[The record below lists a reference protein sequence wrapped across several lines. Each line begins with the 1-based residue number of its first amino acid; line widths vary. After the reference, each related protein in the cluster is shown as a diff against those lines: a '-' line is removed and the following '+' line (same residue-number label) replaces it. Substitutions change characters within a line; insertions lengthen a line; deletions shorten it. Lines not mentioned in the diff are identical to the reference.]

1 MGIWKLWM
9 AMPPDWTIRTIR
21 TKLPPMLSPVWI
33 VGFSGHRSVSDREKA
48 AEDINAVFQNLG
60 ERIRKAGGTPALS
73 SSPAAGADLLAL
85 EAAKSAGFSI
95 HLTLPLPID
104 EFRKDFENEAEWH
117 EALRWIENAQNGK
130 DGATITIPQATVSK
144 PECYYES
151 GLEIASSCDVLVV
164 FWDGEAANGLGGTSD
179 VVELAQGLGKPAVRI
194 HSQPKEAGSDG
205 GLDGLPEPWPAPDPV
220 MQRLNELIRLE
231 KPVPISDATSLQNLF
246 DMIADRRA
254 PQFRRGIARA
264 IWIHAL
270 AALLG
275 AVPSLFYL
283 AIVSNTGADKS
294 EALKK
299 WGVIAQAFTAVELLL
314 VIGALFVTLLLYWGK
329 TQHRWLTTRLSAELA
344 RGLRAS
350 RPWLNPLK
358 PPVERHL
365 PAWRRFAITVS
376 LLANSEAMHG
386 KSLEEKKRH
395 YVNHRIADQERHYR
409 EKAEPAR
416 HAHHRWHAVAKWAA
430 ILAPFAV
437 TFALVD
443 KMLDLHLTESWLGA
457 FCGKFLPVA
466 LPLTAA
472 SATAMRNA
480 LDLTRRATRYPEM
493 VERLAS
499 LKAPLE
505 AAKTQSVAEQLIMR
519 TEEILL
525 DELIEWNLAASNAGA
540 H

>member
-1 MGIWKLWM
+1 
-9 AMPPDWTIRTIR
+9 
-21 TKLPPMLSPVWI
+21 MLSPVWI
-33 VGFSGHRSVSDREKA
+33 VGFSGHRSVPDREKA
-48 AEDINAVFQNLG
+48 EEALHAVFQSLG
-60 ERIRKAGGTPALS
+60 ERIRKAGGTPALN

-85 EAAKSAGFSI
+85 EAAKAAGFSI

-104 EFRKDFENEAEWH
+104 EFAEDFEDATEW
-117 EALRWIENAQNGK
+117 EQARNWIADAQAGK
-130 DGATITIPQATVSK
+130 DGTTIMIPQTTAPK

-151 GLEIASSCDVLVV
+151 GLEIVTACDVIVV
-164 FWDGEAANGLGGTSD
+164 YWDGQAANGLGGTSD
-179 VVELAQGLGKPAVRI
+179 VVELARGQGKPVLHIDSRPTETAAV
-194 HSQPKEAGSDG
+194 SPLAA
-205 GLDGLPEPWPAPDPV
+205 LPEPWPAPDPV
-220 MQRLNELIRLE
+220 IQRLNDLIRRE
-231 KPVPISDATSLQNLF
+231 NGPPAPDAASLQRLF
-246 DMIADRRA
+246 DGIADRRA

-283 AIVSNTGADKS
+283 AMVSQDDGKDSA
-294 EALKK
+294 AIAK
-299 WGVIAQAFTAVELLL
+299 WSKIAQLFTGLELLL
-314 VIGALFVTLLLYWGK
+314 VLAALALTLLLYWGK
-329 TQHRWLTTRLSAELA
+329 TQHRWLTTRFAAEII

-350 RPWLNPLK
+350 RPWANPLNPH
-358 PPVERHL
+358 VERHL

-376 LLANSEAMHG
+376 VMAKPDAMAG
-386 KSLEEKKRH
+386 TSLDDKKRH
-395 YVNHRIADQERHYR
+395 YLLNRIADQERHFR
-409 EKAEPAR
+409 EKAEPAER
-416 HAHHRWHAVAKWAA
+416 AHHRWHAVAKGAA

-437 TFALVD
+437 TFALLD
-443 KMLDLHLTESWLGA
+443 KALDLHFTQSWFGA

-472 SATAMRNA
+472 SATALRNA

-493 VERLAS
+493 VDRLAA
-499 LKAPLE
+499 LRGPLE
-505 AAKTQSVAEQLIMR
+505 AAKTHSATERVVVR